1 MSMSSTFPGITC
13 GMPSC
18 TPVKEVEDNLFVHE
32 EQVALDLGIER
43 VGKLDAA
50 DVSRAWFGPLSAD
63 TAGLHYLG
71 YELKDFICNAN
82 SFEEA
87 PHRLVRRVPPSDMEF
102 S

>member
-1 MSMSSTFPGITC
+1 MSMSS
-13 GMPSC
+13 
-18 TPVKEVEDNLFVHE
+18 NYLFVHE
-32 EQVALDLGIER
+32 EQVAFDLCIER

-50 DVSRAWFGPLSAD
+50 YVSWAWFGPLSAD
-63 TAGLHYLG
+63 TACLHDLG

>member
-1 MSMSSTFPGITC
+1 
-13 GMPSC
+13 MPSRA
-18 TPVKEVEDNLFVHE
+18 PVKEVEDDLSVHE

-50 DVSRAWFGPLSAD
+50 DIGGARLGSLSAD
-63 TAGLHYLG
+63 TTYLHNLW
-71 YELKDFICNAN
+71 YELEDLVCNTN